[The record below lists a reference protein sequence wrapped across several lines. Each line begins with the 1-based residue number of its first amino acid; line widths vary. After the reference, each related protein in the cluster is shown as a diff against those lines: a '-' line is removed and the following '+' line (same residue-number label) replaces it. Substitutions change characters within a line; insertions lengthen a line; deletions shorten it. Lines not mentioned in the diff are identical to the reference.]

1 MRGRNLM
8 KVIGMTVIATT
19 LVLTGCGNEETKKKD
34 TEKQTKTVKE
44 QDKKVKI
51 ESNEGKPQHEQ
62 LITVNKPP
70 EMKYLNDET
79 IDIYKQDE
87 KKYDNT
93 VQAITDDSIT
103 LLLGE
108 YCFYDSAMDTV
119 KCSVIVVNGT
129 NTTIEELS
137 FQASIEV
144 KTQPNKTF
152 EDDFTY
158 EFIEVET
165 GVLQPNKGFPAI
177 LGFLEKNPLEDDGDK
192 MIKLNSQ
199 DITIQLKNIQYN
211 AVE

>member
-1 MRGRNLM
+1 M
-8 KVIGMTVIATT
+8 KFIGMTMVVLA
-19 LVLTGCGNEETKKKD
+19 LVLAGCGNEETTKTETKKQPKSV
-34 TEKQTKTVKE
+34 EKQE
-44 QDKKVKI
+44 KKVKI

-62 LITVNKPP
+62 LITVNMPP
-70 EMKYLNDET
+70 EIKYLDNET

-108 YCFYDSAMDTV
+108 YCFYDSDMDTV

-129 NTTIEELS
+129 NTTIEQLS

-192 MIKLNSQ
+192 MIKLNPQ
-199 DITIQLKNIQYN
+199 DITVQLKNIQYN

>member
-8 KVIGMTVIATT
+8 KVMGMTVIATT

-34 TEKQTKTVKE
+34 TEKQTKTVKK

-70 EMKYLNDET
+70 EMKYLDDET

-108 YCFYDSAMDTV
+108 YCFYDSAMDTM

-152 EDDFTY
+152 EEDFTY